1 MDLGI
6 LTGIFNL
13 IVGFYFFTTVSKMVK
28 KNPKKRF
35 TTDQISKAYI
45 FIRVLSILI
54 IFFGLLRLIL
64 VVI

>member
-35 TTDQISKAYI
+35 TTDQINKAYI
-45 FIRVLSILI
+45 FIRGLSILI